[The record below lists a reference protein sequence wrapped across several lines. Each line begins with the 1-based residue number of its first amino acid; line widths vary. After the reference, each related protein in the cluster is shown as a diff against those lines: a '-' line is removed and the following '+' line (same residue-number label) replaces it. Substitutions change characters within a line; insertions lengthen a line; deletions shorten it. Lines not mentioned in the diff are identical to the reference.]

1 MGRVI
6 ARSEAKSNPARH
18 CGLDCFASLAMPKK
32 QKARDF
38 SRAFG
43 FHVSVGLEI
52 HSAATSKS
60 AVADFDHFK
69 MYVAA
74 ALDRLE
80 RT

>member
-6 ARSEAKSNPARH
+6 ARSEATKQSSTALRTGLLRFARN
-18 CGLDCFASLAMPKK
+18 AKK
-32 QKARDF
+32 QEARDF
-38 SRAFG
+38 SWAFG